1 MAKRNQRFLKIVNT
15 FRALCMLSTHTYA
28 QSCLTLCNPMD
39 YIACQAP
46 LFMGFSRQKYWS
58 GLPCPPPGAL
68 LNPGIEL
75 EGPESPASP
84 ALGGGFFTTS
94 ANWEA

>member
-1 MAKRNQRFLKIVNT
+1 MCAKSLQ
-15 FRALCMLSTHTYA
+15 LCP
-28 QSCLTLCNPMD
+28 TLYDPMD

-68 LNPGIEL
+68 LNPGMEL
-75 EGPESPASP
+75 ECPESPASP
-84 ALGGGFFTTS
+84 ALGSRFFTTS